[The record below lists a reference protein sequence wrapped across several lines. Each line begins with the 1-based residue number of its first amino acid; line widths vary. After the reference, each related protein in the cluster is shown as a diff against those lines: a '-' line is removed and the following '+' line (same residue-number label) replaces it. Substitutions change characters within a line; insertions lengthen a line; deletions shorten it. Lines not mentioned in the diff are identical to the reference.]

1 MHHIT
6 VVILRPS
13 CHLVKGTI
21 QHQTQATTARCKT
34 ARLNTATYK
43 AQEKK
48 LLHHYHR
55 RTNKKVITKNS
66 TRLPRSDCGISDDTL
81 APALTVDVIQI

>member
-1 MHHIT
+1 MI
-6 VVILRPS
+6 
-13 CHLVKGTI
+13 HLVKGTLC
-21 QHQTQATTARCKT
+21 QTQATPGRCKI
-34 ARLNTATYK
+34 ARLNKATYK

-81 APALTVDVIQI
+81 APAVTMEKIQI